1 MQSFDPWMQHD
12 SLPECI
18 TASVYTI
25 VSLLHHLAEAT
36 GTSSSMTALEVL
48 GTGHFCLRI
57 AQTVVAVT
65 AQTTVAVTSSKRN
78 MSGGEW
84 LYNSGAPVNSQH
96 LFANFV
102 LCFSAIY

>member
-1 MQSFDPWMQHD
+1 MQSFDPWMQHV

-18 TASVYTI
+18 TASVYTT

-36 GTSSSMTALEVL
+36 GTSSSITLEVL

-57 AQTVVAVT
+57 TQTAVAVT

-78 MSGGEW
+78 MLGGEL
-84 LYNSGAPVNSQH
+84 LYNSGAPVKSPQ
-96 LFANFV
+96 LFINFV
-102 LCFSAIY
+102 FCFCAIY